1 MRQLTAEIRRFL
13 PAREAT
19 TAIEYAVIASGI
31 ACAIIAAVNAVGG
44 SVSAMWDRI
53 ASALS

>member
-1 MRQLTAEIRRFL
+1 MRQFTAEIHRFL
-13 PAREAT
+13 AAREAT
-19 TAIEYAVIASGI
+19 TAIEYAVIATGI
-31 ACAIIAAVNAVGG
+31 AVAIIAAVNAVGG

>member
-1 MRQLTAEIRRFL
+1 MRQFTAEIHRFL
-13 PAREAT
+13 AAREAT
-19 TAIEYAVIASGI
+19 TAIEYAIIAAGI